1 MSSTTATRSP
11 KGRIIGTAI
20 ASSLAGAGIVAAAV
34 IGVSGHAQANA
45 SSAPAPS
52 SPASSGQYQPN
63 PDHQPGTP
71 VRVPNDRPTPAPVAV
86 PSAAVRLLQQQL
98 AQLNYYDGPIT
109 GVENSNTVHA
119 IQYLQRDAH
128 LPQTGQLDGATRAAL
143 NSMLVHGN
151 NQMAG

>member
-1 MSSTTATRSP
+1 MSSTTATRRP

-34 IGVSGHAQANA
+34 LGVTHAQANA
-45 SSAPAPS
+45 SAAPAPS

-63 PDHQPGTP
+63 PDHGAGTP
-71 VRVPNDRPTPAPVAV
+71 VRVPKDRPAPAPAAA

-128 LPQTGQLDGATRAAL
+128 LPRTGQLDGATRAAL